1 MKFPIQLYYL
11 FYLFTSSIISVK
23 ISLSY
28 DGNIEP
34 VNRKSN
40 LKNKVNLIN
49 FANAQY
55 YANIS
60 VGSPPQ
66 SFKVIFDTGSSNL
79 WIQSDQCISL
89 SCREHKGFNIKK
101 SQSYRPFLSSSNQIN
116 VFQIKYGTGK
126 IKGEFGIDNVA
137 IGELEIKEQ
146 TIGITLVE
154 EGNAFKNVP
163 FEGILGLSFQS
174 NNHTVPFFDNVIKS
188 DQLKHNI
195 FSIYL
200 SKNNYD
206 NRSSILFGEV
216 DKERMNSNFTFIN
229 LVKSNISS
237 YWMITIDEIYIDNIK
252 TDYCDKIRQYSFN
265 HKCNVAIDSGTSL
278 FTFPSFIFY
287 DFKRKINIKED
298 CSNYNDLHR
307 ISFGISTN
315 RGEREDLFFDKEDYI
330 LNTEKTKC
338 FGGFMPLDV
347 PTPKGPLIVFGEMFL
362 KKYYTV
368 FDRDNNQI
376 GIALS
381 NHNDSTSSN
390 RYISTPYDT

>member
-1 MKFPIQLYYL
+1 MKFLIQLYYL
-11 FYLFTSSIISVK
+11 FFLFTSILSVK

-28 DGNIEP
+28 NDNIEP

-66 SFKVIFDTGSSNL
+66 RFKVIFDTGSSNL
-79 WIQSDQCISL
+79 WIQSDQCKSQ
-89 SCREHKGFNIKK
+89 SCREHKGFNMKN
-101 SQSYRPFLSSSNQIN
+101 SHSYKPFLSINNEVN

-126 IKGEFGIDNVA
+126 IKGELGIDKVT
-137 IGELEIKEQ
+137 IGDLEIEKQ
-146 TIGITLVE
+146 TIGITMVE

-163 FEGILGLSFQS
+163 FEGILGLSFQT

-188 DQLKHNI
+188 NKLKHNI
-195 FSIYL
+195 FSMYL

-216 DKERMNSNFTFIN
+216 DKERMNTNFTFID
-229 LVKSNISS
+229 LSKSNLSS
-237 YWMITIDEIYIDNIK
+237 YWMISIDEIYIDNIK
-252 TDYCDKIRQYSFN
+252 TDYCDKIRKYSLK

-287 DFKRKINIKED
+287 DLKRKMNIKED
-298 CSNYNDLHR
+298 CSNYKDLHR
-307 ISFGISTN
+307 ISFSVTTN
-315 RGEREDLFFDKEDYI
+315 KGEREDLIFDKEDYI
-330 LNTEKTKC
+330 INTEKEKC

-381 NHNDSTSSN
+381 NHNDNTFSN
-390 RYISTPYDT
+390 RFISTPYDT